1 MPSNKLPLASSNPDH
16 VLSIQ
21 GRKRHSII
29 GDGNCLFR
37 TLAYIMYGTEDLHA
51 KMRSLLVD
59 FVSKNQPLFQ
69 PLVISGKLEEHIQ
82 YMLHSRQWGTQ
93 VELQAA
99 STLFQMDLYTLRQSP
114 QTHEYGWTRYKPHE
128 ATNLQFPTENYPRTL
143 NAMDHMELCH
153 TGGCHFD
160 CIVDEENLFPL
171 VCPRLPESHIYIDKV
186 Y

>member
-37 TLAYIMYGTEDLHA
+37 ALAYIVYGTEDLHA

-114 QTHEYGWTRYKPHE
+114 KHTSMAGLGTSHMKLLIFNSLLKTIQGPSMLWITWNHAILVAVTLTALLMKRTFSHLF
-128 ATNLQFPTENYPRTL
+128 AHAYPEVTY
-143 NAMDHMELCH
+143 
-153 TGGCHFD
+153 T
-160 CIVDEENLFPL
+160 
-171 VCPRLPESHIYIDKV
+171 
-186 Y
+186 

>member
-37 TLAYIMYGTEDLHA
+37 ALAYIVYGTEDLHA

-171 VCPRLPESHIYIDKV
+171 VCPRLPGSHIYIDKV

>member
-1 MPSNKLPLASSNPDH
+1 MPSSKLPPASSNPDH
-16 VLSIQ
+16 VLSTQ

-37 TLAYIMYGTEDLHA
+37 ALAYIVYGTEDLHA

-59 FVSKNQPLFQ
+59 FVSNNQPLCQ

-143 NAMDHMELCH
+143 KEMDHWNSA
-153 TGGCHFD
+153 
-160 CIVDEENLFPL
+160 IL
-171 VCPRLPESHIYIDKV
+171 VAVTLTT
-186 Y
+186 